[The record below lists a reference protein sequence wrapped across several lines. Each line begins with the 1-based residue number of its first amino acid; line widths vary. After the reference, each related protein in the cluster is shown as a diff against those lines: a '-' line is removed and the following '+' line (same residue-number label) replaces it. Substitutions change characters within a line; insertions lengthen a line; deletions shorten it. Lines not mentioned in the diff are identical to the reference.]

1 MRRERRSLFRR
12 LFTPR
17 RFGVLLPVL
26 VLITW
31 VGSNAYLGRLSSIPT
46 PFVQD
51 LPDAES
57 IQRLLVVAPH
67 CDDEVL
73 AAGGLIRDV
82 LQRGGQVQVVIVTN
96 GDGSFSGTIVE
107 YRKLY
112 PSARDYIRAGASR
125 QLESLNALAALG
137 VARENVIFLS
147 YPDRGTT
154 RLWEQYWDENR
165 PFRSPYT
172 KAVRSPYER
181 TYNPRA
187 VYSGHSLVSDLEAIL
202 QAFQPD
208 TVVAPHPADVHPDHW
223 AAGAFTALAIAAQ
236 NHTPRP
242 RLLLYLVHRADYP
255 LPRGFIPFA
264 PLLPPARLVN
274 DTQTWGR
281 FHLSDEAVDQKGQ
294 ALNQYRSQMALIGDF
309 LRSFVRQNELFCEP
323 NVQTVPRLAPE
334 QTLTPDPRDWQT
346 TDGSPV
352 LPVAEDS
359 VRDSTSQELGAG
371 ADFVALYA
379 AQTEYE
385 LWIAAQLR
393 GTSNPLLSYTCLV
406 RAVNGAEVARSR
418 ILYPPK
424 LGSRPKTEALGPYVL
439 ARFSLAE
446 LGQPH
451 SAVVSFSVNYPGGKT
466 IDRIG
471 WVLVNLD

>member
-1 MRRERRSLFRR
+1 MTQERRPFVSRR
-12 LFTPR
+12 LTPKR
-17 RFGVLLPVL
+17 CAALVLLLALAVW
-26 VLITW
+26 I
-31 VGSNAYLGRLSSIPT
+31 GSNAYLGRLSSIPT
-46 PFVQD
+46 PFVQA
-51 LPDAES
+51 LPDPET

-73 AAGGLIRDV
+73 AAGGLVQDV
-82 LQRGGQVQVVIVTN
+82 LRRGGQVRVVIVTN

-112 PSARDYIRAGASR
+112 PGANDYVRAGSARQR
-125 QLESLNALAALG
+125 ESLNALAVLG
-137 VARENVIFLS
+137 VPNQDVVFLS
-147 YPDRGTT
+147 YPDRGITP
-154 RLWEQYWDENR
+154 LWEQYWDDNR
-165 PFRSPYT
+165 PYRSPYT
-172 KAVRSPYER
+172 KAIQSPYER

-202 QAFQPD
+202 QAFDPD
-208 TVVAPHPADVHPDHW
+208 TIVAPHPADVHPDHW
-223 AAGAFTALAIAAQ
+223 ASGAFTALAIAAQ
-236 NHTPRP
+236 NRTPRP

-255 LPRGFIPFA
+255 MPRGFLPFA

-274 DTQTWGR
+274 DLMMWGR
-281 FHLSDEAVDQKGQ
+281 FNLSDEMIDQKGQ
-294 ALNQYRSQMALIGDF
+294 ALNQYRSQMPLIGNF

-323 NVQTVPRLAPE
+323 VVQTAPYLVAE
-334 QTLTPDPRDWQT
+334 QRLTPDPRDWQT
-346 TDGSPV
+346 ADGSPV

-379 AQTEYE
+379 AQTQTE
-385 LWIAAQLR
+385 LWVSAQLR
-393 GTSNPLLSYTCLV
+393 GPSNPLLSYTCLV
-406 RAVNGAEVARSR
+406 RATNGAEVARSR

-424 LGSRPKTEALGPYVL
+424 LGARPKTEATDDYVL

-446 LGQPH
+446 LGYPH

-471 WVLVNLD
+471 WVLVSLD